1 MKISAKT
8 SSKETPPRRCAATTY
23 TSRSEVTSIRRH
35 PIVLF
40 YGCRILFFDPK
51 VECGCHHVTEPKSP
65 IWEISQFPNNFGIFS
80 GTLAVSFRGEIFQL
94 RKDGKKTPFRKWWS
108 TKDWGTPML
117 GDRLQ
122 LAFDILS
129 GEPYFSRA
137 LRNVEK
143 MTCRVKYGGF
153 LKER

>member
-1 MKISAKT
+1 MEISAKT

-40 YGCRILFFDPK
+40 YGCRILFFDPQ

-80 GTLAVSFRGEIFQL
+80 GTLAVSFRGGNIPTPKRWHENTISEVMVNQGLGHTDAGRSTTACL
-94 RKDGKKTPFRKWWS
+94 RHTVR
-108 TKDWGTPML
+108 GTL
-117 GDRLQ
+117 
-122 LAFDILS
+122 F
-129 GEPYFSRA
+129 
-137 LRNVEK
+137 
-143 MTCRVKYGGF
+143 
-153 LKER
+153 